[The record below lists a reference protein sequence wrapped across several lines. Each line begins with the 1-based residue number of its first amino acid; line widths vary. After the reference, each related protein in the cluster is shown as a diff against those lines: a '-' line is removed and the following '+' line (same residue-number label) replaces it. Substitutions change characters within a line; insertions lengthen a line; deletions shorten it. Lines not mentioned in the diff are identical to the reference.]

1 MRGGKQP
8 SIGKDWLY
16 LLFLIRVYFPR
27 KRITR
32 SQIITRLLVRN
43 FRNSLRSSAVCRN
56 SSRKNSRSRKKRQI
70 RKFFFARRESNLG
83 LFIKLLFSAKIDYI
97 LQSQIPTQLL
107 LSVVAK
113 FTSIQCIV
121 CQNFS
126 RKNFRSR
133 KNIKIRKFFFEDRI
147 SVSLSNYY
155 LIIYFPRKFYNH
167 KSHNAIAYP
176 FRCPKLFEKKF
187 SVKKEN

>member
-1 MRGGKQP
+1 MLVLSVDRI
-8 SIGKDWLY
+8 SA
-16 LLFLIRVYFPR
+16 FLSNYYFPR
-27 KRITR
+27 KWIIFYNPR
-32 SQIITRLLVRN
+32 SQRNCSFPLLQ
-43 FRNSLRSSAVCRN
+43 NSFRSSAPFTKTLWL
-56 SSRKNSRSRKKRQI
+56 SRKNSRSRKKRQI